1 MEKTKTDIKITT
13 NEVKN
18 ICSQFSIDDDSIM
31 TDTDEMLQLKKAMSK
46 LDRSDFIIMSLYA
59 ELASERNLATILG
72 VSRTPI
78 NKELKRIRKILKG
91 YLENDEC
98 D

>member
-91 YLENDEC
+91 YLEDDEC